1 MVKQV
6 LTENSNLTVSLSYLA
21 QIICAIIAVVY
32 TYTTLTAEITQL
44 ENQVALMKDDVKE
57 VQVWTREWESGGILP
72 LDVEQNQKILYLE
85 QEVERLH
92 QHIYGIR

>member
-1 MVKQV
+1 MVKQA
-6 LTENSNLTVSLSYLA
+6 LTEKSNLTVSLSYLA

-57 VQVWTREWESGGILP
+57 VQTWTREWESGGILP

-92 QHIYGIR
+92 QQLYGIR

>member
-1 MVKQV
+1 MVKQA

-57 VQVWTREWESGGILP
+57 VQTWTREWESGGILP

-85 QEVERLH
+85 QEVVRLH
-92 QHIYGIR
+92 EQLYGIR

>member
-1 MVKQV
+1 MVKQA
-6 LTENSNLTVSLSYLA
+6 LTEKSNLTVSLSYLA

-57 VQVWTREWESGGILP
+57 VQTWTREWESGGILP

>member
-1 MVKQV
+1 MVQKAISDK
-6 LTENSNLTVSLSYLA
+6 SNLTVSLSYLV
-21 QIICAIIAVVY
+21 QIIGAICAVVY
-32 TYTTLTAEITQL
+32 TYVSLTAEITSL
-44 ENQVALMKDDVKE
+44 ENQVVLMKEDLKE
-57 VQVWTREWESGGILP
+57 VQKWTRDWESGGILP

>member
-1 MVKQV
+1 MVKQA

-92 QHIYGIR
+92 EQLYGIR

>member
-1 MVKQV
+1 MVKQA

-57 VQVWTREWESGGILP
+57 VQTWTREWESGGILP

-85 QEVERLH
+85 QEVARLH
-92 QHIYGIR
+92 KQLYGIR

>member
-1 MVKQV
+1 MVKQA

>member
-1 MVKQV
+1 MVKQA

-32 TYTTLTAEITQL
+32 TYTTLTAEITQI
-44 ENQVALMKDDVKE
+44 ENQVALIKDDVKE
-57 VQVWTREWESGGILP
+57 VQTWTREWESGGILP

-85 QEVERLH
+85 EEVARLH
-92 QHIYGIR
+92 EQLYGIR

>member
-92 QHIYGIR
+92 QQLYGIR

>member
-1 MVKQV
+1 MVKQA

-92 QHIYGIR
+92 QQLYGIR